1 MRETMTGI
9 PSLPLSRPVVSRPPI
24 GIVLLL
30 LGLLSL
36 CLALFPRLVGAQ
48 AAVIFVDD
56 TAEGSNDGTSWADAY
71 TDLQAALEQ
80 ATGGEEIW
88 VAAGVYLP
96 TQTGDRSAS
105 FELRSGVAMYGGFAG
120 TETLR
125 SERDWLIHLAVLSG
139 DIDRND
145 LSKIAGVTTES
156 ANIVGEN
163 SYHVVIADVDARA
176 GAVLDGF
183 VVTAGKAES
192 DGDNYGGGLRV
203 SDNAQVTL
211 RNLRITGNYASKSGG
226 GVSLRGSTGSIAR
239 CSFQNNAA
247 PGLATYDG
255 GGGLYIEESVLDIT
269 NSAFSG
275 NVTANLGGGI
285 NLTFGSR
292 PQAPS
297 QIYGVL
303 VFGNAAKYGGGLSA
317 RRSNYELVNAT
328 LAGNTASQ
336 TGGGIYNN
344 DSAGLISN
352 GILWTNTPNNIQFGE
367 LVVSYCLTTGFTSGE
382 GNLEVDPGFMDP
394 NSGDFHL
401 RAGSPAIDSG
411 SNEQVPALL
420 SSDLDGY
427 ARVSDGDTVAG
438 AQVDRGAY
446 EWPGYGL
453 TVDVVGS
460 GQVTESRDSGTFP
473 FIQSLYYP
481 PGYSVTVTAEPA
493 EGWTFAGWSGDVTGS
508 QPTADILMTAS
519 KVVTATF
526 TGPAA
531 VTMGS
536 FAARSTSAGILLT
549 WETESEIDMLGF
561 YLRRS
566 ESFDGPW
573 EDLNGGQ
580 MIPVVAPGQM
590 EGSRYRFLDS
600 TVVSGERYVYQLEQ
614 VGLGFLENSP
624 NAIHTVEAR
633 HWGFFWFL
641 PIVTH
646 PMMVG
651 P

>member
-9 PSLPLSRPVVSRPPI
+9 PSSPLSRSVVFRSPI

-30 LGLLSL
+30 LALLSL

-125 SERDWLIHLAVLSG
+125 SERDWSTNLAILSG
-139 DIDRND
+139 DIDFND
-145 LSKIAGVTTES
+145 
-156 ANIVGEN
+156 ANATDGLVRDAADIRGDN
-163 SYHVVIADVDARA
+163 SYHVVSANSSIAATTA
-176 GAVLDGF
+176 LDGF
-183 VVTAGKAES
+183 YISGGAADGLSLDGRGAGINCIGCAATFSHLAIVGNRANSGAGMLAYPSSATLDGLVVAGNSAT
-192 DGDNYGGGLRV
+192 NGGGIY
-203 SDNAQVTL
+203 S
-211 RNLRITGNYASKSGG
+211 SGG
-226 GVSLRGSTGSIAR
+226 SLTLSNVLIYGNRASVNGGGIYSNN
-239 CSFQNNAA
+239 CSHRLTNVTVVGNGAQS
-247 PGLATYDG
+247 D
-255 GGGLYIEESVLDIT
+255 GGGLYLRGT
-269 NSAFSG
+269 
-275 NVTANLGGGI
+275 
-285 NLTFGSR
+285 
-292 PQAPS
+292 
-297 QIYGVL
+297 
-303 VFGNAAKYGGGLSA
+303 GGLTV
-317 RRSNYELVNAT
+317 SNCIVW
-328 LAGNTASQ
+328 GNTAVSSQ
-336 TGGGIYNN
+336 QVHNASTSVGFAYCDIQGSGGSGASWLSSLGR
-344 DSAGLISN
+344 DDG
-352 GILWTNTPNNIQFGE
+352 GNIDVNPLFE
-367 LVVSYCLTTGFTSGE
+367 TDMLSYR
-382 GNLEVDPGFMDP
+382 LEVE
-394 NSGDFHL
+394 
-401 RAGSPAIDSG
+401 SPAIEAG
-411 SNEQVPALL
+411 SNALVPAWLHV
-420 SSDLDGY
+420 DLDGHP
-427 ARVSDGDTVAG
+427 RISDGDDVVG
-438 AQVDRGAY
+438 AIVDMGAY

-566 ESFDGPW
+566 ESFDGPR